1 MSYKRLSGIENYGS
15 MNSAESQLLEISSE
29 VELEDDKEE
38 ELEFKKRRVS
48 AVTVLR
54 YCGATMC
61 LVAMVLSC
69 KLFVKHV

>member
-54 YCGATMC
+54 YCELLC
-61 LVAMVLSC
+61 VWLPWYC
-69 KLFVKHV
+69 HVSYL